1 MVAHRKAV
9 INSLILLF
17 FLTQKLC
24 DIKMFKWEV
33 NKSIIFIPSQGPC
46 FKPFQCNY
54 QNWWQF
60 VKVQVLSGLHVLL
73 ALIAIPCIVL
83 FQLLHLAEQ
92 IQTLVQVSVG
102 GCQLVR
108 CRSKGLMLVIQ
119 VKILEIGLSA
129 LAEQHLQSK
138 PFRVVVE
145 FI

>member
-1 MVAHRKAV
+1 
-9 INSLILLF
+9 
-17 FLTQKLC
+17 
-24 DIKMFKWEV
+24 MFKWEV
-33 NKSIIFIPSQGPC
+33 NKSIIFIPPQGPC

-102 GCQLVR
+102 GCQLVSLL
-108 CRSKGLMLVIQ
+108 SKGLMLVI
-119 VKILEIGLSA
+119 
-129 LAEQHLQSK
+129 
-138 PFRVVVE
+138 
-145 FI
+145 